1 MLTLKGEHIY
11 LRALEPE
18 DLLFLE
24 KVENDEHLWEV
35 SSTQVPFSRFILKKY
50 LENSH
55 LDIYETKQLRL
66 AIVSQESSTA
76 LGFIDLFDFNPS
88 HRRAGVGIVI
98 ASTTMRNKGY
108 ALESLQLLA
117 NYAFTHLK
125 VHQLYANIPEDN
137 TASRKLFGKAGYI
150 QAGIKKD
157 WVLTQGEY
165 KNEILYQLIKH
176 VY

>member
-1 MLTLKGEHIY
+1 MLTLQGELVY

-24 KVENDEHLWEV
+24 EVENNESLWEV
-35 SSTQVPFSRFILKKY
+35 SSTQVPFSKFMLRKY

-55 LDIYETKQLRL
+55 LDIYEAKQLRL
-66 AIVSQESSTA
+66 AIVSKETQEP
-76 LGFIDLFDFNPS
+76 LGFIDLFDFNPA

-98 ASTTMRNKGY
+98 ASSQMRQKGF
-108 ALESLQLLA
+108 ALESLELLT

-125 VHQLYANIPEDN
+125 LHQIYANIPEDN
-137 TASRKLFGKAGYI
+137 LPSRRLFEKVDFVPVGTKIDWLLVDGK
-150 QAGIKKD
+150 
-157 WVLTQGEY
+157 Y

>member
-1 MLTLKGEHIY
+1 MLTLQGELVY

-24 KVENDEHLWEV
+24 EVENDESLWEV
-35 SSTQVPFSRFILKKY
+35 SSTQVPFSKFMLRKY
-50 LENSH
+50 LGNSH
-55 LDIYETKQLRL
+55 LDIYEAKQLRL
-66 AIVSQESSTA
+66 AIVSKETQET
-76 LGFIDLFDFNPS
+76 LGFIDLFDFNPA

-98 ASTTMRNKGY
+98 ASSKMRQKGF
-108 ALESLQLLA
+108 ALESIELLT

-125 VHQLYANIPEDN
+125 LRQIYANIPEDN
-137 TASRKLFGKAGYI
+137 LPSRKLFEKANFVQVGTKIDWILVDGK
-150 QAGIKKD
+150 
-157 WVLTQGEY
+157 Y